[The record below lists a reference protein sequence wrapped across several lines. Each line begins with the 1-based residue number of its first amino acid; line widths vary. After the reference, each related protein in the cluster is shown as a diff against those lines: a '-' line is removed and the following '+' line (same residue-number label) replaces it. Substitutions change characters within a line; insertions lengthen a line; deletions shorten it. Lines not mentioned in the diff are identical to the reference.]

1 MIQVDATMC
10 GFSGLFQ
17 NTAVSIF
24 GDENSDANK
33 KSKAN
38 ALAYIQPKR
47 TTVEFYQ
54 AETSPV
60 WV

>member
-24 GDENSDANK
+24 GDEQVDF
-33 KSKAN
+33 
-38 ALAYIQPKR
+38 ALRKR
-47 TTVEFYQ
+47 Q
-54 AETSPV
+54 LSIS
-60 WV
+60 